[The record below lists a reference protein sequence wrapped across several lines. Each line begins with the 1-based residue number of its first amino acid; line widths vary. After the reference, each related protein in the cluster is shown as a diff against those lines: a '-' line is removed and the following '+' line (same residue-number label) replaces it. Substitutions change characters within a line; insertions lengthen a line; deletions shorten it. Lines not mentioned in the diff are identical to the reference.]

1 MQKFFVGVDGGGT
14 KTALCALDSTGKV
27 IARSQSGPINYNFI
41 DFDQAV
47 ENLMLGI
54 AGLNLPV
61 DRIKAI
67 GVGDPSID
75 DLPDTESAK
84 RFIDKIEEKT
94 GAKVFS
100 RSDAYMSL
108 YSLLDGG
115 VPSALVIA
123 GTGAIALGEDKEG
136 KVHVA
141 GGWGRLTGDEGSGYY
156 IALEGLRAVMH
167 YSDGVGPKTALS
179 DCALEYFS
187 AKCAREIATKL
198 YGAEQVDIA
207 GFSKEVYA
215 CALNGDG
222 VANEILYDCGRKLSI
237 IAIAVIDRCN
247 AKQLGTYGGVLQN
260 NDIVRDV
267 FLQKIRAKYPDIS
280 IKGTLMRAE
289 ESAGRYAIKKYKEQL

>member
-41 DFDQAV
+41 EFDQAV

-54 AGLNLPV
+54 VGLNLPI

-75 DLPDTESAK
+75 DLPDTKSAK
-84 RFIDKIEEKT
+84 RFIDKIEKKT
-94 GAKVFS
+94 GAKVFG

-115 VPSALVIA
+115 MPSALVIA
-123 GTGAIALGEDKEG
+123 GTGAIALGENKEG

-156 IALEGLRAVMH
+156 IALEGLRAVMR
-167 YSDGVGPKTALS
+167 YSDGIGPETALL
-179 DCALEYFS
+179 DYALKYFL
-187 AKCAREIATKL
+187 AKDVREIATKL
-198 YGAEQVDIA
+198 YSAEQVNIA
-207 GFSKEVYA
+207 DFSKEVYA
-215 CALNGDG
+215 CALNGDE
-222 VANEILYDCGRKLSI
+222 VTNEILRDCGDKLFL
-237 IAIAVIDRCN
+237 IASTVIDRCN
-247 AKQLGTYGGVLQN
+247 AKQLGTYGGVFQN

-267 FLQKIRAKYPDIS
+267 FLQKIMAKYPDIS
-280 IKGTLMRAE
+280 IEETLMRAE